1 MHVAR
6 LARWVPQLFA
16 CFRNKKNCLST
27 VSAPVTL
34 SARMRACGSSWYGT
48 AQLFTV
54 HAQAATL
61 LPLRWYTCVTSPRRA
76 RAPSNRVRRH
86 RRQVCACARACVRAR
101 ARVCTAA
108 PTPSRGTRGSLTQP
122 PNDGHV
128 LVVANARRAVPIAA
142 ARAGFRCAR
151 SRAAWRSPRRATAS
165 WQREAQGTSHAARR
179 PS

>member
-1 MHVAR
+1 MGTTTVRMLSKQEKLFEYRISASNSLGPNACLR
-6 LARWVPQLFA
+6 LKLVRYSAAVHGSRASRNAPAFYAGTHASRHPDAHAHHQTA
-16 CFRNKKNCLST
+16 CVVIGGK
-27 VSAPVTL
+27 
-34 SARMRACGSSWYGT
+34 
-48 AQLFTV
+48 
-54 HAQAATL
+54 
-61 LPLRWYTCVTSPRRA
+61 CV
-76 RAPSNRVRRH
+76 RVR
-86 RRQVCACARACVRAR
+86 ARACVRAR
-101 ARVCTAA
+101 ARVCTTA